1 MMVADWLKFVGR
13 HREHT
18 LGTLVHHWL
27 RAASMCFVLYL
38 RSAEQKLLNMSQY
51 ALIFLVGWL
60 LSYWRKKWLQLIW
73 ADWSKNLSGLSATR
87 KNFHIFSP
95 FIRQTFLL
103 PPAWSFQSLSCPFKF
118 SSVSLTLFLSLSITR
133 TPTLMHAQVHA
144 HTRTHTHSN
153 AHALTHVDTR
163 LADTHTRTRRV
174 LSPRCLITLGLKN
187 AQDILGFLL
196 V

>member
-1 MMVADWLKFVGR
+1 MMVADRLKFVGR

-38 RSAEQKLLNMSQY
+38 RSVEQKLLNMSQY

-103 PPAWSFQSLSCPFKF
+103 PPTRSFQSLSCPFKF
-118 SSVSLTLFLSLSITR
+118 SSVSLTLFLSLSLSHTH
-133 TPTLMHAQVHA
+133 THWCMLKYMHTHV
-144 HTRTHTHSN
+144 HTRTQ
-153 AHALTHVDTR
+153 TR
-163 LADTHTRTRRV
+163 MLQHM
-174 LSPRCLITLGLKN
+174 
-187 AQDILGFLL
+187 
-196 V
+196 